1 MKSCSKLVLSSGRW
15 MPDRQL
21 QLIPPHPLFKLPR
34 YADNLHYVKLRG
46 DIPYPSPPLPLDI
59 ALLCLFWLFN
69 LKRVERVLNPYF
81 LNFVTLFCMLC
92 YIALI
97 IISLTWYN
105 QYVVLMAWNLG
116 VNILYIVKQPYNV
129 NLY

>member
-1 MKSCSKLVLSSGRW
+1 
-15 MPDRQL
+15 
-21 QLIPPHPLFKLPR
+21 
-34 YADNLHYVKLRG
+34 
-46 DIPYPSPPLPLDI
+46 
-59 ALLCLFWLFN
+59 
-69 LKRVERVLNPYF
+69 
-81 LNFVTLFCMLC
+81 MLC

-97 IISLTWYN
+97 IISLTWYD